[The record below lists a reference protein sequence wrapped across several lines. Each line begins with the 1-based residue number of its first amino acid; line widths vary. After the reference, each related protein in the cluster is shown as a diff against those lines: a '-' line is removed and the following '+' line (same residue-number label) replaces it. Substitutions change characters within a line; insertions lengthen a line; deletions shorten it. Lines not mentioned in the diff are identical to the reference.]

1 MNAVAKRLERVKVT
15 AALGLL
21 LALGCSDKAA
31 QAPPPPPTVFVTE
44 VVRRDVPLYIEAVA
58 TLDGY
63 VDAEIRARVR
73 GFLKTQDYKDGAAV
87 KAGQLLFTIEPT
99 EYAAASTSARATLER
114 ARVARDRNRI
124 QLERD
129 QGLFKTGMISQQ
141 DVDNQTAG
149 LADTDGQTLAAQAQL
164 QQAQLNLSY
173 TKVRSPLTGVSGF
186 ALVRVGNLVGQDAP
200 TLLTTVS
207 QIDPMRVTF
216 AISEVDFVRSPGR
229 FRHLETRDLA
239 WAKAQLAKLDTGA
252 RAEGDDPG
260 VEIILSDGSV
270 YPHRGVMVT
279 ANREVDPSTGTIQ
292 LQALVGNPDGALRPG
307 QYGRV
312 RVRREEAG
320 HDVLVVPD
328 KALISV
334 QGTFSVAVVGADN
347 KVQLRKVDLGPST
360 KGMQIIDKGLAEGER
375 VIVEGVQKAPDGA
388 LVDPRPAPVKDPSS
402 SPAAASATVKN

>member
-1 MNAVAKRLERVKVT
+1 VNWVAKMLEPVKLL
-15 AALGLL
+15 ALGSV
-21 LALGCSDKAA
+21 LALGCSENKAPP
-31 QAPPPPPTVFVTE
+31 PPPPPTVFVTE

-58 TLDGY
+58 ALDGY
-63 VDAEIRARVR
+63 VNAEIRARVR
-73 GFLKTQDYKDGAAV
+73 GFLKTQDYKDGAPV

-124 QLERD
+124 QLDRD
-129 QGLFKTGMISQQ
+129 EGLLKSGMISQQ
-141 DVDNQTAG
+141 DLDNQTAG

-173 TKVRSPLTGVSGF
+173 TQIRSPLSGVSGF

-207 QIDPMRVTF
+207 QVDPMRVTF

-229 FRHLETRDLA
+229 FKHLETRDLA
-239 WAKAQLAKLDTGA
+239 WAKAQLAKLDSGG
-252 RAEGDDPG
+252 RADGDDPG
-260 VEIILSDGSV
+260 VEILLSDGST

-279 ANREVDPSTGTIQ
+279 ANREVDPSTGTIE

-360 KGMQIIDKGLAEGER
+360 KGLQIIDKGVTEGER
-375 VIVEGVQKAPDGA
+375 VIVEGVQKASDGA
-388 LVDPRPAPVKDPSS
+388 LVDPRPAPTKDPS